1 MRWESLLLLLV
12 MAASLVPLN
21 RWFSRRVQSISL
33 LLFGNGAASLY
44 LYALLMLPGT
54 LIHELSHF
62 IVAKLLG
69 VRTGRI
75 SLRPRPSPD
84 GHWWQLGN
92 IRVAETDIVRGS
104 LIGLAPLLVGSVVL
118 VGIVH
123 WGLGVAILTAGL
135 ESENPGL
142 GNPPGIRR
150 AWPWLYLLLVI
161 GNSMFPSPSDRRMW
175 LPMGIYM
182 AILLSTAA
190 LGLGMTGALP
200 RLLTSPLATHTVA
213 LLRNV
218 THSLTLAFFCTLL
231 VDLFIGGV
239 LWMVETLLGRLL
251 GRSVV
256 RR

>member
-1 MRWESLLLLLV
+1 MRWESLLLLLT
-12 MAASLVPLN
+12 MAAFLVPLN

-33 LLFGNGAASLY
+33 LIFGNRTASLH

-75 SLRPRPSPD
+75 SLRPHPSPD

-104 LIGLAPLLVGSVVL
+104 LIGLAPLLVGSALL

-123 WGLGVAILTAGL
+123 WGLGVSTLTAGPQ
-135 ESENPGL
+135 SGTPGL
-142 GNPPGIRR
+142 GNLQRT
-150 AWPWLYLLLVI
+150 WPWLYLLLVI
-161 GNSMFPSPSDRRMW
+161 GNSMFPSPSDRRTW

-182 AILLSTAA
+182 AILLSTAVLA
-190 LGLGMTGALP
+190 LGMTGALP
-200 RLLTSPLATHTVA
+200 KLLASPFVERMT
-213 LLRNV
+213 LLLENIIDA
-218 THSLTLAFFCTLL
+218 LTLTFICTLF
-231 VDLFIGGV
+231 VDLSIGGV
-239 LWMVETLLGRLL
+239 LWTAEVLLGRLL